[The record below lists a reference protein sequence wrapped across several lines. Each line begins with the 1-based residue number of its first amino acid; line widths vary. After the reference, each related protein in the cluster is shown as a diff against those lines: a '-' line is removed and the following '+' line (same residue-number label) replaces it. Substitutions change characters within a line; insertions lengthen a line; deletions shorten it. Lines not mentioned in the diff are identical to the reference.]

1 MIALFRMECAS
12 WTALF
17 SHIGYA
23 CQMTRATSINDNL
36 INKRGTF
43 DDSQVSMTKADI
55 IVGQKSGL
63 SLAGPA
69 TTAIEK
75 QSMYANNTSETFLIS
90 LKIHLHF

>member
-12 WTALF
+12 LTALF

-55 IVGQKSGL
+55 IVGQESGL
-63 SLAGPA
+63 SLAGLA

-75 QSMYANNTSETFLIS
+75 QSMYANNTS
-90 LKIHLHF
+90 